1 MKEEHEEMTFA
12 DFALAMPI
20 LNAIKKAGFSQ
31 PTPIQQRVIPL
42 VLEGRDV
49 VGQAHTGTGKTAAF
63 GLPALNYVKQHPKAQ
78 VLVLSPVRELAA
90 QIAEEIYRFAGEG
103 GVQMTL
109 IHGGKAFARQIDG
122 VKHGAQIVVATP
134 GRLLDLLSSNKL
146 PSFKPAMVIIDEADE
161 MLDKGFLDDVKEILT
176 HLPKERQT
184 LLFSATMPEPIRH
197 LAKSFLNN
205 PCFVQIA
212 GKERTNENI
221 EQFYCLL
228 EGEEREDAL
237 VRLLDTEYVTKSI
250 IFCNTK
256 KEVDNLSA
264 LLIQRKFAALS
275 LHGDME
281 QPQRQK
287 VMGAFRKSKQGILVA
302 TEVAARGL
310 NVEDVSHVFNY
321 ELPFGAESYVHRI
334 GRTGRAGKVG
344 KAISFVTPREFYP
357 FERICKTINV
367 AVQYLP
373 IPDLNMAQEK
383 KRAVMLKQLQD
394 VIVDGHAEEILQ
406 MFQKELEV
414 EEIALRLVK
423 LLLKEEMATG
433 PETIGI
439 DIKTWKRRDS
449 KPSSDR
455 NFRGRGRSSGGRGQG
470 GGFGRGRQE
479 TSSGRRRPR
488 SY

>member
-1 MKEEHEEMTFA
+1 MKQENEEMVFA
-12 DFALAMPI
+12 DFALATPI
-20 LNAIKKAGFSQ
+20 LNAIKKAGFTQ

-63 GLPALNYVKQHPKAQ
+63 GLPALNYVKNHPKAQ

-90 QIAEEIYRFAGEG
+90 QIAEEIYRFSGEG

-109 IHGGKAFARQIDG
+109 IHGGKAFARQIES
-122 VKHGAQIVVATP
+122 VRHGAQIVVATP

-146 PSFKPAMVIIDEADE
+146 PSFKPAMVVIDEADE
-161 MLDKGFLDDVKEILT
+161 MLDKGFLDDIKEILT

-205 PCFVQIA
+205 PCFVQIES
-212 GKERTNENI
+212 KEKTNENI
-221 EQFYCLL
+221 QQFYCLL
-228 EGEEREDAL
+228 EGEEREDGL
-237 VRLLDTEYVTKSI
+237 VRLLDTEHMTKAI

-256 KEVDNLSA
+256 KEVDHLSA
-264 LLIQRKFAALS
+264 ELIQRKYPALS

-287 VMGAFRKSKQGILVA
+287 VMGAFRKSRQGILVA

-334 GRTGRAGKVG
+334 GRTGRAGKLG

-367 AVQYLP
+367 SVQYLP
-373 IPDLNMAQEK
+373 IPDLSKAQEK
-383 KRAVMLKQLQD
+383 RHGLLLQQLKEVATD
-394 VIVDGHAEEILQ
+394 SHAEEILQ
-406 MFQKELEV
+406 LFQKELEV

-423 LLLKEEMATG
+423 LVLKEEMATG
-433 PETIGI
+433 PEKIGI
-439 DIKTWKRRDS
+439 DIKTWKRKDTRESSS
-449 KPSSDR
+449 KS
-455 NFRGRGRSSGGRGQG
+455 FRGRGNSRGRGFPSRGGRSS
-470 GGFGRGRQE
+470 QE
-479 TSSGRRRPR
+479 GSSRRRPR
-488 SY
+488 SF